1 MSSSGAARTP
11 SRSGM
16 GLPPRKTIPASP
28 AVWSS
33 TRPTRTPRW
42 TPSTT
47 WKPSQTCRRQPSSGT
62 DRAMTTTIV
71 LQQAINGVVLGSL
84 YVLVALGLTLIYGVL
99 VQINFAHADFV
110 TLGAFAAYFFMHLV
124 GGGYI
129 LSIAVAFAVGA
140 ALGWL
145 INASIFTPLRHKGNE
160 LLPLIATIGV
170 SVMMQNLMLAWFG
183 PIPYAFETTYSS
195 EVIRFAGIFVSWQ
208 NVIIIIVSTLTIA
221 LLYAFMRFTFLG
233 KALRAVAQDRETA
246 GLMGINPNHLIMLTF
261 VIASALAGMGG
272 AMLAPVLVL
281 TPFAGTSVIVKAFAI
296 VIIGGVGDVE
306 GTPLS
311 PLLLGPI
318 ANHPTPILYPRPLPL
333 RRAPRL
339 P

>member
-1 MSSSGAARTP
+1 
-11 SRSGM
+11 
-16 GLPPRKTIPASP
+16 
-28 AVWSS
+28 
-33 TRPTRTPRW
+33 
-42 TPSTT
+42 
-47 WKPSQTCRRQPSSGT
+47 
-62 DRAMTTTIV
+62 MTATIV
-71 LQQAINGVVLGSL
+71 FQQAINGVVLGSL

-124 GGGYI
+124 AASYI
-129 LSIAVAFAVGA
+129 LSIGVAFLVGA

-183 PIPYAFETTYSS
+183 PIPYAFETPYSS
-195 EVIRFAGIFVSWQ
+195 QVIRFAGIFVTWQ
-208 NVIIIIVSTLTIA
+208 NIIIILVSTLTIV
-221 LLYAFMRFTFLG
+221 LLYTFMKFTYLG
-233 KALRAVAQDRETA
+233 KALRAVSQDRETA
-246 GLMGINPNHLIMLTF
+246 GLMGINPNQLIMLTF

-296 VIIGGVGDVE
+296 VIIGGFGNVE
-306 GTPLS
+306 GTIIAGLVVGLIESFTTQFVNPGLTDIVVFT
-311 PLLLGPI
+311 LLLLMLALRPTGLI
-318 ANHPTPILYPRPLPL
+318 AEKREENV
-333 RRAPRL
+333 
-339 P
+339 

>member
-1 MSSSGAARTP
+1 
-11 SRSGM
+11 
-16 GLPPRKTIPASP
+16 
-28 AVWSS
+28 
-33 TRPTRTPRW
+33 
-42 TPSTT
+42 
-47 WKPSQTCRRQPSSGT
+47 
-62 DRAMTTTIV
+62 MTTTIV

-129 LSIAVAFAVGA
+129 LSIGVAFAVGA

-145 INASIFTPLRHKGNE
+145 INATIFTPLRNERNE

-183 PIPYAFETTYSS
+183 PIPYAFETPYSQ
-195 EVIRFAGIFVSWQ
+195 VLRFAGIFVSWQ
-208 NVIIIIVSTLTIA
+208 NVVIIVVSILTIT
-221 LLYAFMRFTFLG
+221 LLYAFMKFTYLG
-233 KALRAVAQDRETA
+233 KALRAVSQDRETA
-246 GLMGINPNHLIMLTF
+246 GLMGINPNQLIMLTF

-296 VIIGGVGDVE
+296 VIIGGFGNVE
-306 GTPLS
+306 GTILAGLIVGLIESYTTQFLDPGLIDIVVFA
-311 PLLLGPI
+311 LLLLMLAI
-318 ANHPTPILYPRPLPL
+318 KPTGLISE
-333 RRAPRL
+333 RREENV
-339 P
+339 

>member
-1 MSSSGAARTP
+1 
-11 SRSGM
+11 
-16 GLPPRKTIPASP
+16 
-28 AVWSS
+28 
-33 TRPTRTPRW
+33 
-42 TPSTT
+42 
-47 WKPSQTCRRQPSSGT
+47 
-62 DRAMTTTIV
+62 MTTTIV

-110 TLGAFAAYFFMHLV
+110 TLGAFAAYFFMHLI

-129 LSIAVAFAVGA
+129 LSIAVAFVVGA
-140 ALGWL
+140 ALGW
-145 INASIFTPLRHKGNE
+145 
-160 LLPLIATIGV
+160 LIATIGV

-183 PIPYAFETTYSS
+183 PIPYAFETQYSS

-208 NVIIIIVSTLTIA
+208 SVIIIVVSILTIA
-221 LLYAFMRFTFLG
+221 LLYAFMKFTFLG

-246 GLMGINPNHLIMLTF
+246 GLMGINPNYLIMLTF

-296 VIIGGVGDVE
+296 VIIGGFGNVE
-306 GTPLS
+306 GTILAGLIVGLIESYTTQFLDPGLIDIVVFA
-311 PLLLGPI
+311 LLLLMLAI
-318 ANHPTPILYPRPLPL
+318 KPTGLISE
-333 RRAPRL
+333 RREENV
-339 P
+339 